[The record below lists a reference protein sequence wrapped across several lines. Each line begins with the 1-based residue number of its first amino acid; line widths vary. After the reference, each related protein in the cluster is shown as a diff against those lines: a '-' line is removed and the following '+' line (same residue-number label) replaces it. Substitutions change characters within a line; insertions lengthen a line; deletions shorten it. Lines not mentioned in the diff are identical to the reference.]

1 MLLILCQVIQVASLF
16 NTWLVESAELVTYF
30 YLFEFGHG

>member
-1 MLLILCQVIQVASLF
+1 MLQKLCQVIQLASLF
-16 NTWLVESAELVTYF
+16 NNWLVKSAEQFTYF